1 MARAVGLRASPSSFD
16 GWTPVRVHWRDEPVV
31 EWCWTDGI
39 AFSEPAFTQT
49 IDRALRTPFSLLF
62 RRETPIAALDGLEPG
77 LEPSGFVFH
86 VSRCGSTLVSGMLA
100 SVPQF
105 LVLSEPLPVD
115 DVLRASVAE
124 GDKVRWLRSLVSA
137 LGRRRRGDER
147 AYVLKLDAWSALD
160 LGTVRQ
166 AFPDVPWVFLF
177 RRPVQVLASH
187 FRQRGAHMVP
197 GAIDPELFGL
207 ERESVRRMPPEE
219 YCARVLAAIFGSAL
233 EHRDARALFVDY
245 DELPGALYDRI
256 LEAFG
261 LECDPDERAR
271 MEKVTAFDAKN
282 PQLFFEPDGEAK
294 ERAASPALREAA
306 ERWAQPLYDELLAC

>member
-1 MARAVGLRASPSSFD
+1 MARAVGLSPTATSLD

-39 AFSEPAFTQT
+39 AFNEPAFTQT
-49 IDRALRTPFSLLF
+49 IDRALQRPFSLLF
-62 RRETPIAALDGLEPG
+62 RRETPIAALDELDPG
-77 LEPSGFVFH
+77 MGPSGLVFH
-86 VSRCGSTLVSGMLA
+86 GSRCGSTLVSGMLA

-115 DVLRASVAE
+115 DLLRANAAE
-124 GDKVRWLRSLVSA
+124 TDKVRWLRSLVSA

-147 AYVLKLDAWSALD
+147 AFVLKLDAWSALD
-160 LGTVRQ
+160 LGTVRR
-166 AFPDVPWVFLF
+166 AFPGVPWVFLF

-197 GAIDPELFGL
+197 GAIDPQLFGL
-207 ERESVRRMPPEE
+207 DRESITVMPPEE
-219 YCARVLAAIFGSAL
+219 YCARVLAAIFRSAL
-233 EHRDARALFVDY
+233 EHRDTQALFVDY

-256 LEAFG
+256 LGAFG
-261 LECDPDERAR
+261 LECDPAERAR

-282 PQLFFEPDGEAK
+282 PNLFFAPDGEAK
-294 ERAASPALREAA
+294 ERTASPALRAA
-306 ERWAQPLYDELLAC
+306 ADRWAQPLYEELLAC